1 MLFPTTVFAV
11 FFLCVFTGSWLLRR
25 HTVLWQLYLLACS
38 YVFYGW
44 WDWRFLSLI
53 AACSLVN
60 HAAAVGMG
68 RSRSPRLRRTFLIM
82 ALVFDLGVL
91 GFFKYYSFFVIS
103 AYAALHR
110 VGLTCSLPP
119 LDVVLPVG
127 ISFFTFQAMSY
138 VIDVYRRA
146 IEPAQSTLAFST
158 YLAFFPQ
165 LVAGPIVRARV
176 LLPQLTGGRDHQHI
190 DAGRASSLILV
201 GLFKKVVIANALAQ
215 RLVDPVFDDPASF
228 AAPDV
233 LLGVYG
239 YAIQIYCDFSAYS
252 DIAIGVAL
260 LLGIRFP
267 VNFNAPYFA
276 CSFRGFWQRWHM
288 SLSSWLRDYLY
299 IPLGGSRGTRWCG
312 YRNLFI
318 TFLLGGLWHGAQW
331 RFVAWGALHG
341 VYLAAERAVGHM
353 RGRSRQ
359 GGDHGKAPELD
370 RNSLLHSS
378 GMQRLRHVAAGL
390 VVFHLVCLSWVF
402 FRSQSFED
410 AWILLGRLGSWE
422 RGTLWSGITLGMLIL
437 GFAVQGLDG
446 KRMAPVWDWLN
457 RQSFLL
463 HGGLVAL
470 ILGLGPRGVA
480 PFIYFQF

>member
-11 FFLCVFTGSWLLRR
+11 FFICVFTGSWLLAKWK
-25 HTVLWQLYLLACS
+25 TPWKLYLLACS
-38 YVFYGW
+38 YLFYGW

-53 AACSLVN
+53 AACSVVN
-60 HAAAVGMG
+60 HVAALSLAA
-68 RSRSPRLRRTFLIM
+68 PRKPGVRRLILLSAM
-82 ALVFDLGVL
+82 VFDLGVL
-91 GFFKYYSFFVIS
+91 GFFKYYKFFLIS
-103 AYAALHR
+103 AYSALHQI
-110 VGLTCSLPP
+110 GLSCPLPL

-138 VIDVYRRA
+138 VIDVYRED
-146 IEPAQSTLAFST
+146 IPPAESLLDFAT

-165 LVAGPIVRARV
+165 LVAGPIVRASV
-176 LLPQLTGGRDHQHI
+176 LLPQFTHGVDRRHV
-190 DAGRASSLILV
+190 DAGRASVLILS

-215 RLVDPVFDDPASF
+215 CLVDPVFEDPSAF

-233 LLGVYG
+233 LLGIYG

-267 VNFNAPYFA
+267 VNFNAPYLA
-276 CSFRGFWQRWHM
+276 CSFREFWQRWHI
-288 SLSSWLRDYLY
+288 SLSTWLRDYLY
-299 IPLGGSRGTRWCG
+299 IPLGGSRGSPLKS

-341 VYLAAERAVGHM
+341 IYLMSER
-353 RGRSRQ
+353 
-359 GGDHGKAPELD
+359 
-370 RNSLLHSS
+370 LLA
-378 GMQRLRHVAAGL
+378 HVWPVAWREAGNGPHRALL
-390 VVFHLVCLSWVF
+390 VVGRGVCGILVLHLVCLSWVF
-402 FRSQSFED
+402 FRAESFGD
-410 AWILLGRLGSWE
+410 ARILLGQLGQW
-422 RGTLWSGITLGMLIL
+422 RPATLWSIPAGMLL
-437 GFAVQGLDG
+437 VVGFAAQGFDG
-446 KRMAPVWDWLN
+446 TRMVPVWNWLN

-463 HGGLVAL
+463 HGGIVAL
-470 ILGLGPRGVA
+470 ILTAILGLGPKGVA

>member
-11 FFLCVFTGSWLLRR
+11 FFLCVFTGSWLLCKRP
-25 HTVLWQLYLLACS
+25 TLWKLYLLACS

-53 AACSLVN
+53 IACSLVN
-60 HAAAVGMG
+60 HAAALGMARCATS
-68 RSRSPRLRRTFLIM
+68 RSRRLLLVL

-91 GFFKYYSFFVIS
+91 GFFKYYSFFVLS
-103 AYAALHR
+103 AYTAMHR
-110 VGLTCSLPP
+110 LGLSCSLPL
-119 LDVVLPVG
+119 LDVILPVG

-138 VIDVYRRA
+138 VIDVYRKE
-146 IEPAQSTLAFST
+146 IEPAESTLAFST

-176 LLPQLTGGRDHQHI
+176 LLPQLTGGVRRHQI
-190 DAGRASSLILV
+190 DAGRASTLILT

-215 RLVDPVFDDPASF
+215 RLVDPVFEDPSAF
-228 AAPDV
+228 AAPDI

-239 YAIQIYCDFSAYS
+239 YAVQIYCDFSAYS

-267 VNFNAPYFA
+267 VNFDAPYLA
-276 CSFRGFWQRWHM
+276 SSFRGFWQRWHI
-288 SLSSWLRDYLY
+288 SLSTWLRDYLY
-299 IPLGGSRGTRWCG
+299 IPLGGSRCSRLRG
-312 YRNLFI
+312 YRNLLI

-341 VYLAAERAVGHM
+341 VYLAGERALRTVVPGWGTRAD
-353 RGRSRQ
+353 RGVLQTAGRLA
-359 GGDHGKAPELD
+359 GG
-370 RNSLLHSS
+370 
-378 GMQRLRHVAAGL
+378 V

-402 FRSQSFED
+402 FRSESFGD
-410 AWILLGRLGSWE
+410 AWILLGRLGEW
-422 RGTLWSGITLGMLIL
+422 RPATLWTVPVLGVLIV
-437 GFAVQGLDG
+437 GFAAQGLDG
-446 KRMAPVWDWLN
+446 RRMAPVWNWLN

-470 ILGLGPRGVA
+470 ILTIILGLGPRGVA

>member
-11 FFLCVFTGSWLLRR
+11 FFLCVFTGSWLLAK
-25 HTVLWQLYLLACS
+25 HPTLWKLYLLACS

-44 WDWRFLSLI
+44 WDCRFLSLI
-53 AACSLVN
+53 MVCSRAN
-60 HAAAVGMG
+60 HAAALGMARYTSP
-68 RSRSPRLRRTFLIM
+68 RSRRMFLVL

-91 GFFKYYSFFVIS
+91 GFFKYYSFFVMS
-103 AYAALHR
+103 AYVALYR
-110 VGLTCSLPP
+110 LGLSCSLPL
-119 LDVVLPVG
+119 LDVILPVG

-138 VIDVYRRA
+138 VIDVYRKE
-146 IEPAQSTLAFST
+146 IEPAESTLAFAT

-176 LLPQLTGGRDHQHI
+176 LLPQIAGGLNRRRI
-190 DAGRASSLILV
+190 DAGRASTLILA
-201 GLFKKVVIANALAQ
+201 GLFKKVVVANALAQ
-215 RLVDPVFDDPASF
+215 RLVDPVFEDPAAY

-239 YAIQIYCDFSAYS
+239 YAVQIYCDFSAYS

-267 VNFNAPYFA
+267 VNFNAPYLA
-276 CSFRGFWQRWHM
+276 TSFRGFWQRWHI
-288 SLSSWLRDYLY
+288 SLSTWLRDYLY
-299 IPLGGSRGTRWCG
+299 IPLGGSRCSRWCG
-312 YRNLFI
+312 ARNLFI

-341 VYLAAERAVGHM
+341 VYLAGERALAGLLP
-353 RGRSRQ
+353 
-359 GGDHGKAPELD
+359 GGDAPPKGRVLPAVC
-370 RNSLLHSS
+370 
-378 GMQRLRHVAAGL
+378 RLVGGV

-402 FRSQSFED
+402 FRSESFAD
-410 AWILLGRLGSWE
+410 AWVLLGQLCVWRPA
-422 RGTLWSGITLGMLIL
+422 TLWTGSVLGVLAV
-437 GFAVQGLDG
+437 GFASQGLDG
-446 KRMAPVWDWLN
+446 GRMAPVWDWLN

-470 ILGLGPRGVA
+470 ILTIILGLGPRGVA